1 MKGIYLWFKNN
12 IHLIIPILIL
22 AYFLRYEIGVMLI
35 IIFTLV
41 FGLFIHLFEFLG
53 IAWW

>member
-1 MKGIYLWFKNN
+1 MKKVFFWLKENIY
-12 IHLIIPILIL
+12 LIIPILIL

-41 FGLFIHLFEFLG
+41 FGMFIYLFEFLG